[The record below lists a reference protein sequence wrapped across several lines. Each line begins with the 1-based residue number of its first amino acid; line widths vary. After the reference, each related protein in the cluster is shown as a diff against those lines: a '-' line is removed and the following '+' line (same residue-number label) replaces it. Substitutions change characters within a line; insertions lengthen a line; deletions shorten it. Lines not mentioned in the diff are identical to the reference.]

1 MHSRCTALTSGS
13 SRMQSARPS
22 WQRGRFS
29 VSHSRR
35 MRAVK
40 SRLHTFDSFD
50 SIFVTRTIKLC
61 NDAECVRPSRLEA

>member
-1 MHSRCTALTSGS
+1 
-13 SRMQSARPS
+13 MQSARPS
-22 WQRGRFS
+22 WQRSRFS

-40 SRLHTFDSFD
+40 SRLHTFD
-50 SIFVTRTIKLC
+50 IFATRTIKLR

>member
-1 MHSRCTALTSGS
+1 MHSSCTALTSGS

-22 WQRGRFS
+22 WQRSRFS

-40 SRLHTFDSFD
+40 SRLHTFD
-50 SIFVTRTIKLC
+50 IFATRTIKLC